1 MSIEFQCP
9 NCSQMLRVPETAA
22 GKQAKCPKCQ
32 TLANVPGATPA
43 PEQPTQPM
51 FFGAP
56 QEQPSKPAP
65 ASENPYATAPMAGGG
80 FASGPAAEAGEIRNV
95 QVDVSDVISHAWECW
110 KRDLGILVV
119 ASLVAGFAS
128 QVVAIPAGIV
138 IAVLRAN
145 GEHEIAAIVNG
156 ASSLLSMPIQVYFMM
171 GLMAISL
178 ASARGQQV
186 ELGMIFY
193 RADNTMGALGA
204 ILLFMF
210 LIFLAVLACIIPGI
224 LVALFFWPFYF
235 LVVDKRVGLGETF
248 SMARVITTGNSGATI
263 LLWLASI
270 GISIVGLLACCVGF
284 IFAYPL
290 TQVMWATGYLMMS
303 GQLQFK
309 RPGSQY

>member
-32 TLANVPGATPA
+32 TLANVPGVAPA
-43 PEQPTQPM
+43 SEQPTQPM
-51 FFGAP
+51 FGSP
-56 QEQPSKPAP
+56 QEQPNKPAP

-80 FASGPAAEAGEIRNV
+80 FAAGPEKSSGEIRNV
-95 QVDVSDVISHAWECW
+95 QVDVSDVISHAFECW

-138 IAVLRAN
+138 IAVLQAN
-145 GEHEIAAIVNG
+145 GEGEIAAIVNV
-156 ASSLLSMPIQVYFMM
+156 ASSLLSTPIQVYFMM
-171 GLMAISL
+171 GLMTISL

-235 LVVDKRVGLGETF
+235 LVVDKRVGIGETF

-270 GISIVGLLACCVGF
+270 GIMIVGLLACCVGV

-309 RPGSQY
+309 RPGSQH

>member
-32 TLANVPGATPA
+32 TLANVPGVAPA
-43 PEQPTQPM
+43 SEQPTQPM
-51 FFGAP
+51 FGSP
-56 QEQPSKPAP
+56 QEQPNKPAP
-65 ASENPYATAPMAGGG
+65 TSENPYATAPMAGGG
-80 FASGPAAEAGEIRNV
+80 FAAGPEKSSGEIRNV
-95 QVDVSDVISHAWECW
+95 QVDVSEVISHAFECW

-138 IAVLRAN
+138 IAVLQAN
-145 GEHEIAAIVNG
+145 GEDEIAAIVNV
-156 ASSLLSMPIQVYFMM
+156 ASSLLSAPIQVYFMM
-171 GLMAISL
+171 GLMTISL

-235 LVVDKRVGLGETF
+235 LVVDKRVGIGETF

-270 GISIVGLLACCVGF
+270 GIMIVGLLACCVGV

-309 RPGSQY
+309 RPGSQH